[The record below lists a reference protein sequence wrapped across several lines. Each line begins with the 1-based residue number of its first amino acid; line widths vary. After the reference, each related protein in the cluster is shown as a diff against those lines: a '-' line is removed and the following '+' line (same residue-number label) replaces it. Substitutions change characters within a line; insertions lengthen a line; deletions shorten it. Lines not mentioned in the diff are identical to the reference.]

1 MSMEILVNEIQS
13 IQINFM
19 ACTGTCTVHVS
30 VLTACLATY
39 STINLPLTVSSN
51 APGASGH
58 ATSIDCVLTID
69 QGATDVVTLDF
80 TSFEIESD
88 NDEDVACEHDA
99 LEVGGS

>member
-1 MSMEILVNEIQS
+1 MSMEILVNYIQS
-13 IQINFM
+13 TQFNFM
-19 ACTGTCTVHVS
+19 TCTGTCRIYVS

-39 STINLPLTVSSN
+39 STNNLPLTVSSN

-58 ATSIDCVLTID
+58 ATSIDCVLTFN
-69 QGATDVVTLDF
+69 QGATDAVTLDF
-80 TSFEIESD
+80 TSFEMESD